1 MNASTVELR
10 TLHHAAGAALVALV
24 VMISGVGGPNAA
36 YAQEQKDVYIAK
48 TDPDGV
54 QRVRILAD
62 SYFFKPNHIVVKVN
76 VPVELVVTKEAGITP
91 HNIVIKAPE
100 AGIAVEEDLD
110 TEPKKITFTARAVGK
125 FPFYCSNQLLFFAS
139 HRERGMEG
147 VLEVVP

>member
-1 MNASTVELR
+1 MRYRHAGRLLPIVFLSVFLAAPAPAAEGQKETYVAKVNA
-10 TLHHAAGAALVALV
+10 
-24 VMISGVGGPNAA
+24 
-36 YAQEQKDVYIAK
+36 
-48 TDPDGV
+48 DGV
-54 QRVRILAD
+54 QRVPILAD

-91 HNIVIKAPE
+91 HNIVIKAPG

>member
-1 MNASTVELR
+1 MR
-10 TLHHAAGAALVALV
+10 YRHAGRLLPIVFLSVFLAAPAPAAEGQKETYVAKV
-24 VMISGVGGPNAA
+24 
-36 YAQEQKDVYIAK
+36 
-48 TDPDGV
+48 DPDGV

-91 HNIVIKAPE
+91 HNIVIKAPG

>member
-1 MNASTVELR
+1 MR
-10 TLHHAAGAALVALV
+10 YRHAGRLLPIVFLSVFLAAPAPAAEGQKETYVAKV
-24 VMISGVGGPNAA
+24 
-36 YAQEQKDVYIAK
+36 
-48 TDPDGV
+48 DPDGV